1 MRFCTE
7 LVEIRSHFD
16 RVFDLF
22 SDVSRLPEWAVEYCT
37 AVRSVEGGFV
47 VDSVEGERCIAVRS
61 DRETGVADVC
71 SGASHDRLDDIL
83 YIRVIPAFASFTFV
97 QFLYA
102 PAGDVPAEVMKQMEL
117 GLKKEIAE
125 AKRILEDSAL

>member
-1 MRFCTE
+1 MQFCNE

-22 SDVSRLPEWAVEYCT
+22 SDLKRLPEWAVEYCT

-47 VDSVEGERCIAVRS
+47 ADSVEGERCIAVRS

-71 SGASHDRLDDIL
+71 SGASHDNLDDIL
-83 YIRVIPAFASFTFV
+83 YIRVIPALASSTFV
-97 QFLYA
+97 QFFYA
-102 PAGDVPAEVMKQMEL
+102 PPGDVPAEVMKLMDL
-117 GLKKEIAE
+117 GLTKEIAE
-125 AKRILEDSAL
+125 AKRILEDSAP